1 MAKRNKKRNETKEKT
16 WKVYWQE
23 VKSYL
28 VKHRAKLLF
37 VVPLLIFGLDKSIF
51 QTAKTYLQGY
61 YHKFR
66 LFSFSNLTMVT
77 LFMVSCV
84 LYFGWIQIQN
94 ERKEFLVERYQFMKD
109 REQLL
114 AERIQFTAVQNQSHV
129 HQYKWQEIMLYERK
143 ELVGERKL
151 FTKDWSHLLK
161 ERDQL
166 LNERLRLGK
175 QRDQLLDER
184 NQLKEERDQL
194 LYDREQ
200 LRMERDQ
207 IMIKGNEL
215 VQVLKE
221 LQEIMK
227 EGMQQKRRSNR
238 DDGNSYFDYFTK
250 ALSILEYA
258 APLTKFFF

>member
-37 VVPLLIFGLDKSIF
+37 VVPLLIFGL
-51 QTAKTYLQGY
+51 
-61 YHKFR
+61 
-66 LFSFSNLTMVT
+66 
-77 LFMVSCV
+77 VSCV

-227 EGMQQKRRSNR
+227 EGMQQKRGSNR